1 MTESS
6 IFDLYCVRVSVDE
19 GSVAVS
25 ATNVLGRGALGAR
38 EVVIPLDRIGQVR
51 FKAATRLVNGV
62 ITIERDGPAVQLHF
76 RRKQTGA
83 AEALLRTV
91 EAARTRVGSA
101 PSVSEPV
108 VVQVEYLAATSSYP
122 VPAAD
127 LPAWVVDL
135 APQDDRRGYAFAWR
149 PATRPRVG
157 DVGIDDAGRAVV
169 VVGFGRHGYDGP
181 VRDVV
186 ELLPGNVI
194 DVVAQASPPPTADDA
209 VVSVS
214 PAKRIELTEEFEAAL
229 GILASG
235 GSMFLTGK
243 AGTGK
248 STLIRHFMESTRRRV
263 VVAAPTGIAALNVD
277 GLTLHRLFSFGA
289 STTLDDVE
297 TGDYRPRRFA
307 REIRGMDTL
316 IIDEA
321 SMVRAD
327 LLDQIEVALRRYG
340 PHPGKPFGGVQVVL
354 VGDLFQLPPVVPE
367 REKAWLASRYETEY
381 FFSARAFSRDRFP
394 TVALTKV
401 FRQLGDD
408 RLTGLLN
415 AVREGL
421 LADEMRADLNTRAD
435 GAFEPPADEFWLTV
449 APTNSIVTSRNRAA
463 LERLPGEAF
472 HRAATTWGDTS
483 NFDSPV
489 EDVVVFKVGAQI
501 MLLNNDTADRWVNG
515 TIGRV
520 EKVDGDAVV
529 VRLNGGDV
537 VEVTAHTWE
546 VTEPRFVDGAMS
558 REVVGGYTQ
567 LPFKLAWAVTIHKCQ
582 GLTLD
587 RLVVDLSGGT
597 FAFGQAYV
605 ALSRCTSMQ
614 GLVLHRPVEARHLQ
628 TDRRVVRFLAAAS
641 GAQARGHVA
650 VAALLVGADDVRSKP
665 RPVEIALAFD
675 DGTEFSTLVNPER
688 DLTGA
693 REAFDLGVDD
703 ITLAPNLAQAW
714 SVLARLLDGAVAVGV
729 DVDRTLGYVDW
740 ELKRLGVV
748 RPFPPGV
755 VVDPSHAK
763 GDEAAELAAPSAL
776 RRARA
781 ALAIFRRDGGEG
793 GAAFEPANAEDQASY
808 VLTRD
813 TVTVPDAGP
822 ALASLISAS
831 RTVSDAILHG
841 VPAPPESAAG
851 NEMIR
856 QVVTARL
863 TSVAQKSAGLSPTLV
878 ERLSLLMPMLG
889 TDLGAELAW
898 AGGADAASAVY
909 RGARVCF
916 TGDAIGPDGSPLS
929 RAEMNEHAERIG
941 LAPVNNVTKTRC
953 DLLVVAELGTQSG
966 KARKAAEYGKPVIS
980 VADFLAAVPGDPP
993 VVPPPT
999 RTRPPQPTAFD
1010 GATDPVPPTEPIV
1023 RAATMPARARRPR
1036 AVEAAEALALQRDGR
1051 TLDDIAAV
1059 LGKSP
1064 STVSDL
1070 LSDARFYESPEGQPE
1085 RLALARR
1092 AAELR
1097 ATTSMGKA
1105 EIVALLDLGRKA
1117 ADRVF
1122 RDAELVASRA
1132 EAGSD

>member
-1 MTESS
+1 MEFST
-6 IFDLYCVRVSVDE
+6 FDLDGLRVSVDE
-19 GSVAVS
+19 GAVTAS
-25 ATNVLGRGALGAR
+25 ALDRPGRTGLGAS
-38 EVVIPLDRIGQVR
+38 EILVPLDQVDR
-51 FKAATRLVNGV
+51 LLFKAAMLGADGS
-62 ITIERDGPAVQLHF
+62 IAIEWGGPTVRLHF
-76 RRKQTGA
+76 REKEAAA
-83 AEALLRTV
+83 AEALLDAIETARSRAGSTLD
-91 EAARTRVGSA
+91 AA
-101 PSVSEPV
+101 EPV
-108 VVQVEYLAATSSYP
+108 IVQVNYLDAASSRLAA
-122 VPAAD
+122 AAD

-149 PATRPRVG
+149 PVPPPRVG
-157 DVGIDDAGRAVV
+157 DVGIDDTGREVV

-186 ELLPGNVI
+186 ALRPVNAI
-194 DVVAQASPPPTADDA
+194 DVAQASPASTDHGAMTSAAPT
-209 VVSVS
+209 
-214 PAKRIELTEEFEAAL
+214 KRIELTDEFETAL

-263 VVAAPTGIAALNVD
+263 VVAAPTGIAALNVE

-289 STTLDDVE
+289 STTLDDVA

-307 REIRGMDTL
+307 REIRTMDTL
-316 IIDEA
+316 VVDEA

-327 LLDQIEVALRRYG
+327 LLDQIEIALRRYG
-340 PHPGKPFGGVQVVL
+340 PHPGEPFGGVQVVL

-367 REKAWLASRYETEY
+367 REKEWLSSQYETEY

-421 LADEMRADLNTRAD
+421 LADEMRVDLNTRAD
-435 GAFEPPADEFWLTV
+435 AAFDPPSDEFWLTV
-449 APTNSIVTSRNRAA
+449 APTNTIVTSRNRAA
-463 LERLPGEAF
+463 LERLPGDAYS
-472 HRAATTWGDTS
+472 RTATTWGDTS
-483 NFDSPV
+483 QFDSPV
-489 EDVVVFKVGAQI
+489 EHVVTFKVGAQI
-501 MLLNNDTADRWVNG
+501 MLLNNDAANRWVNG

-520 EKVDGDAVV
+520 EKVDGETVG

-537 VEVTAHTWE
+537 VEVTPHTWD

-605 ALSRCTSMQ
+605 ALSRCTSME
-614 GLVLHRPVEARHLQ
+614 GLVLRRPVEARHLQ

-641 GAQARGHVA
+641 GAQVRGHVA
-650 VAALLVGADDVRSKP
+650 IATLLVGADDVRSKP

-675 DGTEFSTLVNPER
+675 DGTEISTLINPER

-693 REAFDLGVDD
+693 REAFGIGVDD

-714 SVLARLLDGAVAVGV
+714 SVLARLLDGAVPVGV
-729 DVDRTLGYVDW
+729 DIDRTLGYVDW
-740 ELKRLGVV
+740 ELKRIGDV

-755 VVDPSHAK
+755 VVDPGDAK
-763 GDEAAELAAPSAL
+763 GEEMAELAAPSAL

-781 ALAIFRRDGGEG
+781 SLAIYLRDGGDG
-793 GAAFEPANAEDQASY
+793 GAAFELTDAEDQASY

-822 ALASLISAS
+822 ALTSLLRAS
-831 RTVSDAILHG
+831 RTVSDAILRG
-841 VPAPPESAAG
+841 IPAPPESEAG

-856 QVVTARL
+856 QVVAARL
-863 TSVAQKSAGLSPTLV
+863 ASVAQKSAGLSPAVV
-878 ERLSLLMPMLG
+878 ERLSLLTAMLG
-889 TDLGAELAW
+889 ADVGAEIASR
-898 AGGADAASAVY
+898 GGAGAPSAVF

-916 TGDAIGPDGSPLS
+916 TGDALGPDGAPLS
-929 RAEMNEHAERIG
+929 RADMNEHAERIG
-941 LAPVNNVTKTRC
+941 LVPVNNVTRTRC

-980 VADFLAAVPGDPP
+980 VADFLAAVPGDAP
-993 VVPPPT
+993 VVPTPT
-999 RTRPPQPTAFD
+999 QTRPARSETIDSA
-1010 GATDPVPPTEPIV
+1010 ADPAPRAVPIV
-1023 RAATMPARARRPR
+1023 RAASTSAGDRLPR
-1036 AVEAAEALALQRDGR
+1036 AVEAAEALALQREGH

-1059 LGKSP
+1059 LGKSAY
-1064 STVSDL
+1064 TVKDL
-1070 LSDARFYESPEGQPE
+1070 LSDARFYEAPEAHPE
-1085 RLALARR
+1085 RLAVARR

-1097 ATTSMGKA
+1097 TATGVSKA
-1105 EIVALLDLGRKA
+1105 EIIALLDLGRKA

-1122 RDAELVASRA
+1122 RDIDFITPRKGAE
-1132 EAGSD
+1132 